1 MNRSGG
7 EPGGG
12 RFNYPHISSEAHGGK
27 KSLPE
32 TDSHEGLE
40 HFHLVEPD
48 DIVEEVLEPLPPIFN
63 VEKKKGPPP
72 PPRSKKHPRKELPVE
87 FTAEKRPGFS
97 PDVISKLSERIID
110 SYQKEATKKGSDV
123 RRMSGRTW
131 DRYVAPTTPASQ
143 LNPIERK
150 RGGPPPDKVE
160 PRVRANPLELLRE
173 AGITEAKDNASLRKQ
188 VENELLEIQE
198 KLDKIDFSHHLEV
211 GTEVLSR
218 KEALIKLLNLLPTE
232 SSATTPDLVTLLAEQ
247 RKESEKLSKQERQK
261 RLAEKHKEDEAY
273 REPVLQRVEAELTS
287 LVVGLEGISMG
298 RHQKKPKEEPKKE
311 LPPEKPGFLK
321 RLFGGKKTS
330 ESDLNQKSTEQLS
343 PLVEPPPFKS
353 INELLESTG
362 VDLLKNPK
370 VFKTFEEMLENLNS
384 NLDFTSRQID
394 RYLNA
399 SPDIKIK
406 TLADVIGLPRELK
419 RFVIEQEALSRAMV
433 IIENYKTP
441 DAITKFPER
450 ATQLIS
456 RTQVFQTIRET
467 IATRQLQTIQ
477 VNKAA

>member
-12 RFNYPHISSEAHGGK
+12 RFNYPHTSPEGHGKGR
-27 KSLPE
+27 SLPE
-32 TDSHEGLE
+32 TESHEGLE
-40 HFHLVEPD
+40 RFHLVEPD
-48 DIVEEVLEPLPPIFN
+48 DILEEVLEPLPPI
-63 VEKKKGPPP
+63 VHLEKKKGPPP
-72 PPRSKKHPRKELPVE
+72 PPRPKKHLKKELPVE
-87 FTAEKRPGFS
+87 FRAEKRPGFS

-110 SYQKEATKKGSDV
+110 SYQKEAAKKGSDI

-143 LNPIERK
+143 LNPVERK

-173 AGITEAKDNASLRKQ
+173 AGITEAKDNVSLRKQ
-188 VENELLEIQE
+188 VKNELLEIQE
-198 KLDKIDFSHHLEV
+198 RLDKIDFSHHLEV

-218 KEALIKLLNLLPTE
+218 KEALLKLLNLLPSE
-232 SSATTPDLVTLLAEQ
+232 SSTTPDLATLLAEQ

-273 REPVLQRVEAELTS
+273 REPVFQRVEAELTS

-321 RLFGGKKTS
+321 RLFGGKKNS
-330 ESDLNQKSTEQLS
+330 ESGGVQKTIEQFS
-343 PLVEPPPFKS
+343 PIVEQPPFKS
-353 INELLESTG
+353 VNELLESTG
-362 VDLLKNPK
+362 VDLLKNPE
-370 VFKTFEEMLENLNS
+370 VFKTFEEMLDTLNS
-384 NLDFTSRQID
+384 TFDLTSRQID
-394 RYLNA
+394 NYLKA
-399 SPDIKIK
+399 SPDVKIK
-406 TLADVIGLPRELK
+406 DLADIIGLPRDLK
-419 RFVIEQEALSRAMV
+419 RLVIEQEALSRAMV

-450 ATQLIS
+450 STKLIS
-456 RTQVFQTIRET
+456 KTEVFQKIKKTIT
-467 IATRQLQTIQ
+467 TRQIETTQG
-477 VNKAA
+477 NKAA